1 MKKVMSKL
9 DLNKLEEKLD
19 VSLDSE
25 TTESLNDWLK
35 EKRMTQ
41 QTEVSIDFKEKIF
54 ENVEWVFQFD
64 YDEPILLGEPL
75 EDAKELVFRIGNNN
89 NSNIWFYDGKGK
101 TLKIFAREKK

>member
-1 MKKVMSKL
+1 MSKL

>member
-1 MKKVMSKL
+1 MNKL

-35 EKRMTQ
+35 E
-41 QTEVSIDFKEKIF
+41 VSIDFKEKIF

-64 YDEPILLGEPL
+64 YDEPILLDKPL

>member
-1 MKKVMSKL
+1 MNKL

-64 YDEPILLGEPL
+64 YDEPILLDKPL